1 MMIQENATIL
11 WNTRLSSDCFKVG
24 LDCRKGFSKAR
35 PGQFVSL
42 QLSDRFDPLLRRP
55 FSIHQLIVENDRV
68 TGIELLYKVIG
79 RCTMRLSD
87 LDPGHRVNIVGPLG
101 NGFTIDEEARRI
113 IMVAGGIGVAP
124 MMFLARSLQVLK
136 PANAQLSLFLGGRS
150 EGDLLCMDDFQS
162 MGISVAVSTD
172 DGSAGHK
179 GQVTRLLE
187 EESAAPPDLICACGP
202 IPMLKSVARIAETKK
217 IPCQVSIE
225 TLMACGFGVCLGCA
239 TKTREPADKY
249 LHACID
255 GPVLDAGDIDF
266 DTLK

>member
-1 MMIQENATIL
+1 MIQENATIL
-11 WNTRLSSDCFKVG
+11 WNTRLSSDCFRVG
-24 LDCRKGFSKAR
+24 LECRKGFSNAR

-42 QLSDRFDPLLRRP
+42 HLSDRFDPLLRRP
-55 FSIHQLIVENDRV
+55 FSIHQLIIENHRV

-79 RCTMRLSD
+79 QCTRRLSG
-87 LDPGHRVNIVGPLG
+87 LGPGDGVDIIGPLG
-101 NGFTIDEEARRI
+101 NWFTINENVRRI

-124 MMFLARSLQVLK
+124 MMFLAHFLK
-136 PANAQLSLFLGGRS
+136 DSMPGASHLSLFLGGRS
-150 EGDLLCMDDFQS
+150 KEDLLCMDDFIS
-162 MGISVAVSTD
+162 MDISLEVSTD

-187 EESAAPPDLICACGP
+187 KEAAAPPDLICACGP

-225 TLMACGFGVCLGCA
+225 TLMACGFGACLGCA
-239 TKTREPADKY
+239 AKTKGPAEKY

-266 DTLK
+266 NTLR